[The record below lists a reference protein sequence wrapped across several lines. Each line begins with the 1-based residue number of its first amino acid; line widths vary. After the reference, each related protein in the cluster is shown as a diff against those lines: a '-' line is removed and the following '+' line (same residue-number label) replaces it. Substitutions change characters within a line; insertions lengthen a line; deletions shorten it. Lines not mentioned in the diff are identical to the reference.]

1 MSGPR
6 SYQPKE
12 LEAFLRLL
20 DRELTSPVTITVI
33 GGAAIGLVYDTRH
46 ATTDIDLIP
55 IGLESFWEAVARAQQ
70 TSPVPLQ
77 TVSWRRWCSGTTTPA
92 PRSPG
97 RWPTSPSTS
106 SPWWSGSLERLRR
119 SESG

>member
-6 SYQPKE
+6 SYEPKE

-20 DRELTSPVTITVI
+20 DRELNRPVTITVI

-46 ATTDIDLIP
+46 ATTDIDLVP
-55 IGLESFWEAVARAQQ
+55 IGLKAFWEAVARAQQ

-77 TVSWRRWCSGTTTPA
+77 TVAAARV
-92 PRSPG
+92 
-97 RWPTSPSTS
+97 
-106 SPWWSGSLERLRR
+106 
-119 SESG
+119 